1 MTTGGA
7 GVPASAAGGA
17 GTADLTADPVRF
29 RQFVVLDLAAAVAG
43 VATLVATWAWLGA
56 SWLWPVAA
64 ATAAS
69 AGLLVWSLRLYGRGA
84 VDRAV
89 LAVCATFWL
98 MLVVATLVI
107 PSLFPGFA
115 LLMVWPVLFALQH
128 VRRSTVLR
136 ITILT
141 AIAAVIALLLATRPN
156 PPEVA
161 QIPGVFL
168 TVCFVLVGLTF
179 VGLSLVTLYGYS
191 GRLGEV
197 VDRLR
202 RANEALQA
210 SERSLEAKVAE
221 RTAELEGLYTTTSRQ
236 RQYVET
242 LLRVSPVAIVTLD
255 PEGGV
260 QSWNAA
266 AERLFGWTS
275 AEAAGRLIDDLVA
288 NDQMREEAL
297 ALSQR
302 VADGAEAQ
310 LVTRRARRDG
320 TLVDVQLQA
329 VPIALD
335 GELVGLLALY
345 ADVSE
350 LQQARMAAEQADR
363 AKSAFLATMSHE
375 IRTPMNAIIG
385 MTGLLLDTE
394 LDVEQREYAEIARS
408 SAESLLTIINDILDF
423 SKIEAGQLDL
433 ERAPFNLR
441 SCLESTLDL
450 AAATLPGS
458 RAIDL
463 AYEWSQDT
471 PEAVVGDVT
480 RLRQILLNLLSNALK
495 FTEQGEVVVMV
506 GSRPLDGGAY
516 ELQFAVRDTGIG
528 IAPDRID
535 RLFRS
540 FSQLDPSTT
549 RKHGGTGLGL
559 VISKRLAELMGGSM
573 EVVSQAGAGT
583 TFQFTVVVEA
593 ADAIPVDVRLHRE
606 HTGVRGRRLLVV
618 DDNETNRR
626 ILVEQATAW
635 GLRVRATGSPSEA
648 VAWIEAGEP
657 FDVAILDMRMPEMDG
672 VALGQRIRAI
682 PGGRELPLVLC
693 SSLGRRETHVEA
705 VGFAAYLTKPLKPSQ
720 LLDTLLE
727 VLLQATPEPVVPAR
741 ASVDSARPVSGLR
754 VLLAEDSAVNQ
765 KLALRLLERM
775 GLRADVAGDGH
786 EVLDALSR
794 QRYDVVLMDIQMPE
808 LDGVEA
814 TRQIRQRQLSGEDG
828 PWIIAMTANAMQG
841 DREAYLAA
849 GMDDYVSKPIRPGEL
864 ADAFAR
870 VPTARRA
877 IASQPSEG

>member
-1 MTTGGA
+1 MTTGAA
-7 GVPASAAGGA
+7 GVPDTTVGGA
-17 GTADLTADPVRF
+17 GTADLTADPARF
-29 RQFVVLDLAAAVAG
+29 RQFVVLDLVAAVAG
-43 VATLVATWAWLGA
+43 VATVAATWAWLGA
-56 SWLWPVAA
+56 SWLWPLLA
-64 ATAAS
+64 ATATS
-69 AGLLVWSLRLYGRGA
+69 AGLLVWSLRLYRRGA

-89 LAVCATFWL
+89 LIVCATFWL

-107 PSLFPGFA
+107 PSMFPGFA

-136 ITILT
+136 ITIVT
-141 AIAAVIALLLATRPN
+141 AGAAVIALLLATRPN

-161 QIPGVFL
+161 QIPDVFL
-168 TVCFVLVGLTF
+168 KVCFVLVGLTF

-197 VDRLR
+197 VDGLR

-221 RTAELEGLYTTTSRQ
+221 RTAELERLYTSTSRQ
-236 RQYVET
+236 RQYVEA
-242 LLRVSPVAIVTLD
+242 LLRVSPVAIVTAD
-255 PEGGV
+255 PEGRV

-275 AEAAGRLIDDLVA
+275 AEAVGRLIDDLVA
-288 NDQMREEAL
+288 SDQVREEAL

-302 VADGAEAQ
+302 VADGAEVQ

-329 VPIALD
+329 VPIILD
-335 GELVGLLALY
+335 GGLVGLLALY

-350 LQQARMAAEQADR
+350 LQQARVAAEQADQ

-535 RLFRS
+535 RLFQS

-573 EVVSQAGAGT
+573 EVVSEVGTGT
-583 TFQFTVVVEA
+583 TFRFIVVVEA
-593 ADAIPVDVRLHRE
+593 ADAVPVDVRLHRE
-606 HTGVRGRRLLVV
+606 HTEVRGRRLLIV

-626 ILVEQATAW
+626 ILVELATAW
-635 GLRVRATGSPSEA
+635 GLRARATGSPSEA
-648 VAWIEAGEP
+648 LAWIEAGEP
-657 FDVAILDMRMPEMDG
+657 FDVAILDMQMPEMDG
-672 VALGQRIRAI
+672 VALAKRIRAI
-682 PGGRELPLVLC
+682 PDTRELPLVLC
-693 SSLGRRETHVEA
+693 SSLGRREPDMEG

-727 VLLQATPEPVVPAR
+727 VLVRAAPRRVVPAR
-741 ASVDSARPVSGLR
+741 APLGSLRPVHGLR
-754 VLLAEDSAVNQ
+754 VLLAEDNAVNQ

-814 TRQIRQRQLSGEDG
+814 TRQIRQRQPSGEDG

-864 ADAFAR
+864 AEALAK

-877 IASQPSEG
+877 SSKQPSEG

>member
-1 MTTGGA
+1 
-7 GVPASAAGGA
+7 
-17 GTADLTADPVRF
+17 
-29 RQFVVLDLAAAVAG
+29 
-43 VATLVATWAWLGA
+43 
-56 SWLWPVAA
+56 
-64 ATAAS
+64 
-69 AGLLVWSLRLYGRGA
+69 
-84 VDRAV
+84 
-89 LAVCATFWL
+89 
-98 MLVVATLVI
+98 
-107 PSLFPGFA
+107 
-115 LLMVWPVLFALQH
+115 
-128 VRRSTVLR
+128 
-136 ITILT
+136 
-141 AIAAVIALLLATRPN
+141 
-156 PPEVA
+156 
-161 QIPGVFL
+161 
-168 TVCFVLVGLTF
+168 
-179 VGLSLVTLYGYS
+179 
-191 GRLGEV
+191 
-197 VDRLR
+197 LR

-221 RTAELEGLYTTTSRQ
+221 RTAELQRLYTSTSRQ
-236 RQYVET
+236 RQYVEA
-242 LLRVSPVAIVTLD
+242 LLRVSPVAIVAAD
-255 PEGGV
+255 PQGRV

-275 AEAAGRLIDDLVA
+275 DEAVGRPIDDLVA
-288 NDQMREEAL
+288 NDQVREEAL
-297 ALSQR
+297 AISQR
-302 VADGAEAQ
+302 IADGAEAQ

-320 TLVDVQLQA
+320 TLIDVQLHA
-329 VPIALD
+329 VPIILD
-335 GELVGLLALY
+335 GELVGLLAIY

-350 LQQARMAAEQADR
+350 LQQARVAAEQADR

-394 LDVEQREYAEIARS
+394 LDSEQREYAEIVRG

-423 SKIEAGQLDL
+423 SKIEAGQLEL

-441 SCLESTLDL
+441 SCLESALDL
-450 AAATLPGS
+450 AAATLPRS
-458 RAIDL
+458 RAIDV

-495 FTEQGEVVVMV
+495 FTEQGEVVVTV

-516 ELQFAVRDTGIG
+516 ELQFAVRDTGPG

-535 RLFRS
+535 RLFQS
-540 FSQLDPSTT
+540 FSQLEPSTT

-559 VISKRLAELMGGSM
+559 VISKRLAERMGGSM
-573 EVVSQAGAGT
+573 EVVSEVGTGA
-583 TFQFTVVVEA
+583 TFRFTVVVEA
-593 ADAIPVDVRLHRE
+593 ADAIPGDVRLHRE
-606 HTGVRGRRLLVV
+606 HTEVRGRRLLVV

-626 ILVEQATAW
+626 ILVELATAW
-635 GLRVRATGSPSEA
+635 GLRARATGSPSQA
-648 VAWIEAGEP
+648 LAWVEAGER

-672 VALGQRIRAI
+672 VALAKRVRAT

-693 SSLGRRETHVEA
+693 SSLGRRETEVEA
-705 VGFAAYLTKPLKPSQ
+705 VGFAAHLTKPLKPSQ

-727 VLLQATPEPVVPAR
+727 VLVRAAPRRVVPTR
-741 ASVDSARPVSGLR
+741 APVGPLQPVQGLR
-754 VLLAEDSAVNQ
+754 VLLAEDNAVNQ

-814 TRQIRQRQLSGEDG
+814 TRRIRQRSGEDG
-828 PWIIAMTANAMQG
+828 PWIIAMTANVMQG

-864 ADAFAR
+864 ADALAK

-877 IASQPSEG
+877 SSNQPSEG

>member
-1 MTTGGA
+1 MTTGAA
-7 GVPASAAGGA
+7 GVPATAAGGA

-56 SWLWPVAA
+56 SWLWPVTA
-64 ATAAS
+64 ATATS
-69 AGLLVWSLRLYGRGA
+69 AALLVWSLRLYRRGA

-107 PSLFPGFA
+107 PSMFPGFA

-136 ITILT
+136 IIIVT
-141 AIAAVIALLLATRPN
+141 ATAAAIALLLATRQD

-161 QIPGVFL
+161 QIPDVFL
-168 TVCFVLVGLTF
+168 NVCFVLVGLTF

-197 VDRLR
+197 VERLR

-210 SERSLEAKVAE
+210 SERSLEAKVAK
-221 RTAELEGLYTTTSRQ
+221 RTAELERLYTTTSRQ

-242 LLRVSPVAIVTLD
+242 LLRASPVAVVTLD
-255 PEGGV
+255 PGAGV

-275 AEAAGRLIDDLVA
+275 DEAVGRLIDDVVA

-302 VADGAEAQ
+302 VTAGGEAQ
-310 LVTRRARRDG
+310 LVTQRARRDG
-320 TLVDVQLQA
+320 TLVDVQIQA
-329 VPIALD
+329 VPITLD
-335 GELVGLLALY
+335 GELVGLLAIY

-385 MTGLLLDTE
+385 MTGLLLDTG

-450 AAATLPGS
+450 AAATLHRS
-458 RAIDL
+458 RAIDM
-463 AYEWSQDT
+463 AYVWSQDT

-495 FTEQGEVVVMV
+495 FTEQGEVVVTV

-528 IAPDRID
+528 IAPDRIN
-535 RLFRS
+535 RLFQS

-559 VISKRLAELMGGSM
+559 AISKRLAELMGGSM
-573 EVVSQAGAGT
+573 EVVSQVGAGS
-583 TFQFTVVVEA
+583 TFRFTVVVEA
-593 ADAIPVDVRLHRE
+593 AAAIPVDVRLHRDNTE
-606 HTGVRGRRLLVV
+606 MHGRRLLVV
-618 DDNETNRR
+618 DDYETNRR
-626 ILVEQATAW
+626 ILVKQATAW
-635 GLRVRATGSPSEA
+635 GLHVRATGSPREA

-672 VALGQRIRAI
+672 VALAQRIRAI

-727 VLLQATPEPVVPAR
+727 VLVQATPKPVVPAR
-741 ASVDSARPVSGLR
+741 ASVDSAGPSHGLR
-754 VLLAEDSAVNQ
+754 VLLAEDNAVNQ

-775 GLRADVAGDGH
+775 GLRADVAADGH
-786 EVLDALSR
+786 EVLDALLR

-864 ADAFAR
+864 ADALAK

-877 IASQPSEG
+877 VSNQSSDG

>member
-1 MTTGGA
+1 MTTGAA
-7 GVPASAAGGA
+7 GVPATAAGGA
-17 GTADLTADPVRF
+17 GAADLTADPVRF
-29 RQFVVLDLAAAVAG
+29 RQFVVLDLATAVAG
-43 VATLVATWAWLGA
+43 VATLVATWAWVGA
-56 SWLWPVAA
+56 SWLWPVTA
-64 ATAAS
+64 ATATS
-69 AGLLVWSLRLYGRGA
+69 AGLLVWSLRLYRRGA

-136 ITILT
+136 IIIVT
-141 AIAAVIALLLATRPN
+141 ATAAAIALLLATRQD

-161 QIPGVFL
+161 EIPDVFL
-168 TVCFVLVGLTF
+168 NVCFVLVGLTF

-202 RANEALQA
+202 RVNEALQA
-210 SERSLEAKVAE
+210 SERSLEAKVAK
-221 RTAELEGLYTTTSRQ
+221 RTAELERLYTTTSRQ

-242 LLRVSPVAIVTLD
+242 LLRASPVAVVTLD
-255 PEGGV
+255 PGARV

-275 AEAAGRLIDDLVA
+275 EEAVGRLIDDVVA

-302 VADGAEAQ
+302 VTAGGEAQ
-310 LVTRRARRDG
+310 LVTQRARRDG
-320 TLVDVQLQA
+320 TLVDVQIQA
-329 VPIALD
+329 VPITLD
-335 GELVGLLALY
+335 GELVGLLAIY

-385 MTGLLLDTE
+385 MTGLLLDTG

-450 AAATLPGS
+450 AAATLHRS
-458 RAIDL
+458 RAIDM
-463 AYEWSQDT
+463 AYVWSQDT

-495 FTEQGEVVVMV
+495 FTEQGEVVVTV

-528 IAPDRID
+528 IAPDRIN
-535 RLFRS
+535 RLFQS

-559 VISKRLAELMGGSM
+559 AISKRLAELMGGSM
-573 EVVSQAGAGT
+573 EVVSQVGAGS
-583 TFQFTVVVEA
+583 TFRFTVVVEA
-593 ADAIPVDVRLHRE
+593 AAAIPVDVRLHRDNTE
-606 HTGVRGRRLLVV
+606 MHGRRLLVV
-618 DDNETNRR
+618 DDYETNRR
-626 ILVEQATAW
+626 ILVKQVTAW
-635 GLRVRATGSPSEA
+635 GLHVRATGSPREA

-672 VALGQRIRAI
+672 VALAQRIRAI
-682 PGGRELPLVLC
+682 PSGRELPLVLC

-727 VLLQATPEPVVPAR
+727 VLVQATPKPVVPAR
-741 ASVDSARPVSGLR
+741 ASVDSAGPSHGLR
-754 VLLAEDSAVNQ
+754 VLLAEDNAVNQ

-775 GLRADVAGDGH
+775 GLRADVAADGH
-786 EVLDALSR
+786 EVLDALLR

-864 ADAFAR
+864 ADALAK

-877 IASQPSEG
+877 ASNQSSEG